1 MSESYRFDLVD
12 DFTTGTIGRP
22 GQRTFFLQVVAGLD
36 RITFKCEK
44 GHVSALATSLRT
56 VLADLPEVTTGSR
69 SGELLVG
76 AEEWNVGGIGLAYDE
91 DGDRIIIQLE
101 EMLFEEEEDEDDS
114 ATARFSITPAMA
126 AAFCERAEDLVASGR
141 PPCQWCGR
149 PLDPDGHICPR
160 MN

>member
-12 DFTTGTIGRP
+12 DFTTGTIGQP

-56 VLADLPEVTTGSR
+56 VLADLPGDGAPGRT
-69 SGELLVG
+69 GELLVG

-101 EMLFEEEEDEDDS
+101 EMLIDEDDDS

-126 AAFCERAEDLVASGR
+126 AGFCHRAEGLVASGR
-141 PPCQWCGR
+141 PPCRWCGR
-149 PLDPDGHICPR
+149 PLDPDGHLCPR